1 MNTLKGYI
9 TIYYRLIFRNSYT
22 CLSENG
28 KYLANIIED
37 FVIMSDEVIEDTRT
51 VTTDEKK

>member
-37 FVIMSDEVIEDTRT
+37 FVIMPDEVIEDTRT